1 MELKDSQ
8 DHVQHNAD
16 VAADTSIGVYA
27 ADMAWAKAQAEAKA
41 KAKAGAGAKAKAD
54 ADPGAKAKADAA
66 AVAKAKADA
75 AAVSKVVA
83 VAVFVAIL
91 YLSKKDDLAYQTFG
105 PTNWRK
111 TGPAPM
117 TDMRK
122 RSDTY
127 GRGNT

>member
-66 AVAKAKADA
+66 AV
-75 AAVSKVVA
+75 SKVVA